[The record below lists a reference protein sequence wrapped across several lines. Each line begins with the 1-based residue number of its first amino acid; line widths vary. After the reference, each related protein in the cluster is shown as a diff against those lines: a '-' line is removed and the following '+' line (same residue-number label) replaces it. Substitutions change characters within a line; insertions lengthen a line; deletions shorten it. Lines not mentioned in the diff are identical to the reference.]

1 MGAVADFVGDVVGG
15 VVEAVGDVVEAVG
28 DVVSDAADWIGDNVV
43 QPILDDPITFIAA
56 AAAYSMGIPGLSFA
70 GPGTAA
76 SVGIATTGSRLAQGD
91 EFDDAVKAGAFAA
104 AGTGI
109 GNALEVGIK
118 TGGKDW
124 SPNLYSTADDAIAK
138 NLATGVPSSQID
150 DQLVK
155 DLAEGP
161 RYTDSVGFEDLAS
174 LGDDT
179 LELKDTGTYWK
190 TPSPDDLVGYKV
202 PYGGDDL
209 LTMKPSDVD
218 VPSGGRK
225 DTYWNPGE
233 GGVPGYMQNADQNLT
248 QPPGGYKPALY
259 DADSG
264 ITPKKEPIY
273 TSPQPGD
280 PDWVPPIED
289 RGPDWGREV
298 IKVDADGNVIPPTD
312 KSLTRSLVDLGKAG
326 AERVGDWIW
335 DGAKW
340 VFQNPEYLVGGLLLA
355 DTLLSKIDGPG
366 DDDDNDDKTKIDDDE
381 DAFNKDLEQ
390 LVLDRDRVKSGFGRG
405 DNPYESDQYSYAE
418 SGKGEHD
425 FYTPTVYTPAD
436 EYDASKTVNAARG
449 GSIGAL
455 NNQLPSYYRYG
466 VMPMATGGYA
476 SGGLKSLKHDGRS
489 DHIPAM
495 LSDGEY
501 VLDAETVALLGNGSN
516 EAGANRLEGMRQEIR
531 KQKGKALSK
540 GKFSSN
546 AKSPLAY
553 IKQKRG

>member
-28 DVVSDAADWIGDNVV
+28 DVVSDAADWIGDNVI
-43 QPILDDPITFIAA
+43 QPILDDPITFIASA
-56 AAAYSMGIPGLSFA
+56 VAYSVGIPGLSFA

-109 GNALEVGIK
+109 GNSLEVGIK
-118 TGGKDW
+118 SGGKDW

-138 NLATGVPSSQID
+138 NLATGIPSSQID

-174 LGDDT
+174 LGDGT

-190 TPSPDDLVGYKV
+190 SPSPDDLLNYKA

-225 DTYWNPGE
+225 DTYWDAGE
-233 GGVPGYMQNADQNLT
+233 GRAPGYMQDADQNLT
-248 QPPGGYKPALY
+248 RPPGGYKPTLY
-259 DADSG
+259 DADSA

-280 PDWVPPIED
+280 PDWVPPIDD

-298 IKVDADGNVIPPTD
+298 IRVDADGNVIPPKD
-312 KSLTRSLVDLGKAG
+312 KSLTSSLIDLGK
-326 AERVGDWIW
+326 I
-335 DGAKW
+335 
-340 VFQNPEYLVGGLLLA
+340 
-355 DTLLSKIDGPG
+355 
-366 DDDDNDDKTKIDDDE
+366 
-381 DAFNKDLEQ
+381 
-390 LVLDRDRVKSGFGRG
+390 GR
-405 DNPYESDQYSYAE
+405 A
-418 SGKGEHD
+418 H
-425 FYTPTVYTPAD
+425 V
-436 EYDASKTVNAARG
+436 
-449 GSIGAL
+449 
-455 NNQLPSYYRYG
+455 
-466 VMPMATGGYA
+466 
-476 SGGLKSLKHDGRS
+476 
-489 DHIPAM
+489 
-495 LSDGEY
+495 
-501 VLDAETVALLGNGSN
+501 
-516 EAGANRLEGMRQEIR
+516 
-531 KQKGKALSK
+531 
-540 GKFSSN
+540 
-546 AKSPLAY
+546 
-553 IKQKRG
+553 